1 MLNRSPI
8 RPVLVI
14 VPGTILGPLAVTR
27 PVPYVTCD
35 GVAFDDTMLIC
46 SRSADWPWCSNRV
59 LLVDVAGCASADS
72 RRPAMLCTSRMV
84 MVTPSCGGGGGG
96 GGSSDDGERQPGSAL
111 VPVTAVQVVA
121 KTTTTS

>member
-1 MLNRSPI
+1 MFANKNYNPL
-8 RPVLVI
+8 
-14 VPGTILGPLAVTR
+14 PGTILGPLAVTR

-84 MVTPSCGGGGGG
+84 VTPSSGGGGGG
-96 GGSSDDGERQPGSAL
+96 DDGERRPGSAL
-111 VPVTAVQVVA
+111 VLVTAVVVA